1 MLARCRDR
9 SLDAARTFLRMPNP
23 PPDFQSYVRS
33 QSQGGAAVRPSGAP
47 DYAFSADVAMLRA
60 FERMRPVELAAA
72 SVVRASAQ
80 LMDAQQLGTMLRVT
94 DKQIP
99 HLHHIAKGC
108 ADTLGIALPKLY
120 VANSPVINAYTFG
133 TNQDAFIVVHAAL
146 VDQFDDDELCF
157 VIGHEMGHIQNRH
170 VVYGTVLRVLKT
182 SAAIFL
188 RWIIAPA
195 EIALATWSRRAEIT
209 CDRAGLL
216 CSRDLRSALASYALN
231 RAQWNALVVARNDD
245 NSQFGN
251 FNNWALSGGYRVTDA
266 LRAVAS
272 VGTSFQAPTFNQL
285 YYPGFGNPALLPQR
299 NRASELGL
307 KYRQGNVSLGAVVYN
322 NDIHGFIVPTTN
334 EQSALAVLRG
344 VTLSADVQSGDT
356 SYSLSY
362 DYADP
367 RSYSTS
373 AALNDLRL
381 VRIARNML
389 NARVTQ
395 RLGDVSVFGE
405 LRLSGDRE
413 DNNLSFSGRDL
424 LPGYTLLNIGANWKL
439 RKDLSVLARANNLTD
454 AQYMLANGFSMPGR
468 NVFVS
473 LNWSL

>member
-133 TNQDAFIVVHAAL
+133 TNQDAFIVVHAEL
-146 VDQFDDDELCF
+146 VDQFDDDELRF

-216 CSRDLRSALASYALN
+216 CSRDLRSATRSFLKLACGSQKLYDQIDLDVYLQQFEDARGNLGRYQEAFATHPYLPKRIHALKVF
-231 RAQWNALVVARNDD
+231 AESALYREAVGLGQGGVDMAEVDAR
-245 NSQFGN
+245 
-251 FNNWALSGGYRVTDA
+251 
-266 LRAVAS
+266 
-272 VGTSFQAPTFNQL
+272 TSRIIEIADPTLDQAPR
-285 YYPGFGNPALLPQR
+285 PESGNP
-299 NRASELGL
+299 
-307 KYRQGNVSLGAVVYN
+307 
-322 NDIHGFIVPTTN
+322 
-334 EQSALAVLRG
+334 
-344 VTLSADVQSGDT
+344 
-356 SYSLSY
+356 
-362 DYADP
+362 
-367 RSYSTS
+367 
-373 AALNDLRL
+373 
-381 VRIARNML
+381 
-389 NARVTQ
+389 
-395 RLGDVSVFGE
+395 
-405 LRLSGDRE
+405 
-413 DNNLSFSGRDL
+413 
-424 LPGYTLLNIGANWKL
+424 
-439 RKDLSVLARANNLTD
+439 
-454 AQYMLANGFSMPGR
+454 
-468 NVFVS
+468 
-473 LNWSL
+473 